1 MSNRQSGILGR
12 IRGIARGAP
21 APGPAASPPSSART
35 EPLSDEV
42 AELRTRVAHLEQ
54 LVQGLQDSVHRG
66 SERGDKRLSE
76 IERRLEPAA
85 IAAALS
91 KDARDRGL

>member
-1 MSNRQSGILGR
+1 MSGRQSGIMGR
-12 IRGIARGAP
+12 IRDMTRGTP
-21 APGPAASPPSSART
+21 APQPAASPPSGDPG
-35 EPLSDEV
+35 ELLSDEV
-42 AELRTRVAHLEQ
+42 AELRTRVADLEH

-76 IERRLEPAA
+76 IERRLDPAV

-91 KDARDRGL
+91 KDARERGL